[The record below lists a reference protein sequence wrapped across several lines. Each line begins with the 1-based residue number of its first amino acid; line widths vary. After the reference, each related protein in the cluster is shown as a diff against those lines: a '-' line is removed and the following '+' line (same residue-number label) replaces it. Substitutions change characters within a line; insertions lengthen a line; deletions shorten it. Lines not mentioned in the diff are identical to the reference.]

1 MHGQNGHG
9 ICIGGKAFMPQKKHV
24 STFKAPVCGKMAKTT
39 RHNWG
44 FTMLGHI
51 PLQQFTVGQEQRAHA

>member
-1 MHGQNGHG
+1 
-9 ICIGGKAFMPQKKHV
+9 MPQKKHV